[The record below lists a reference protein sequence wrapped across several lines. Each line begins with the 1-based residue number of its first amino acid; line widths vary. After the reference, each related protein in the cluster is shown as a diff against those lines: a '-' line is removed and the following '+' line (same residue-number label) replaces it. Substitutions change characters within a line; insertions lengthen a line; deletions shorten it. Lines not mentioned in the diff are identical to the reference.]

1 MEAELMFG
9 LGSSIVPLLAAD
21 EGIVAFERAVE
32 TSWPTDLI
40 NQALAWCYN
49 YSQDIPQIYPV
60 RLGVRIVGY
69 VVMPRNDH
77 ANSDALHGMFWDKLV
92 TSGRA
97 RMTLD
102 GYEIYSPPAYLEEVD
117 PGQPVAVIGYPIP
130 FGTKLPVE
138 LINRGIWRLMSQPA
152 WPSDGL
158 AIFLAEV
165 RKGSSS
171 LTSGL
176 ILSSNLQGLMDDG
189 NPYLDD
195 SLFASI
201 RDCNTPELIALY
213 PDFAPER
220 F

>member
-1 MEAELMFG
+1 MFG
-9 LGSSIVPLLAAD
+9 LGSSNVPGVVAE
-21 EGIVAFERAVE
+21 EGIIAFERATE

-49 YSQDIPQIYPV
+49 YSSDIPQIYPI
-60 RLGVRIVGY
+60 RVGARNVGQ

-77 ANSDALHGMFWDKLV
+77 ADQTSLQGMFWDKLV
-92 TSGRA
+92 MSGCA
-97 RMTLD
+97 QMILD
-102 GYEIYSPPAYLEEVD
+102 GYEILSPPAYLED
-117 PGQPVAVIGYPIP
+117 TDQDQPVAVIGYPTP
-130 FGTKLPVE
+130 FGVE
-138 LINRGIWRLMSQPA
+138 LPTRLVNHGIWRLMSQSA
-152 WPSDGL
+152 WPTDGL

-165 RKGSSS
+165 RKGNSS

-176 ILSSNLQGLMDDG
+176 ILSPNLQGLMDEE

-195 SLFASI
+195 ALFGLI
-201 RDCNTPELIALY
+201 RDCNTPHAITNY

>member
-1 MEAELMFG
+1 MRAELMFG

-21 EGIVAFERAVE
+21 QGIVAFERAVE
-32 TSWPTDLI
+32 TTWPTDLI

-49 YSQDIPQIYPV
+49 GSLDIPQIYPITV
-60 RLGVRIVGY
+60 ETRKVGY

-77 ANSDALHGMFWDKLV
+77 ADPTVLHGMFWDKLV
-92 TSGRA
+92 TSGCA
-97 RMTLD
+97 QMTFD
-102 GYEIYSPPAYLEEVD
+102 GYEIHSPPAYLEDTDRE
-117 PGQPVAVIGYPIP
+117 QPVAIIGYPTP
-130 FGTKLPVE
+130 YGAELPARLV
-138 LINRGIWRLMSQPA
+138 NCGIWRLMSQPT

-201 RDCNTPELIALY
+201 RDCNTPELIKLY

-220 F
+220 S